1 MKFFIFL
8 ICFLFS
14 VNVWARDLII
24 NTQSGTHIFKTDIAN
39 TPILQERGLM
49 FKKNIPSD
57 YAMTFLF
64 EKPKIIR
71 MWMKN
76 TFIPLDMIFFD
87 EQGIIIK
94 IKENTIPHDLT
105 HISSESLALGVIEV
119 NAGIVLQ
126 KNIQL
131 GDKVILR

>member
-8 ICFLFS
+8 FCFLFS
-14 VNVWARDLII
+14 INVSAHDLII
-24 NTQSGTHIFKTDIAN
+24 NTKSGAHVFKTDIAN
-39 TPILQERGLM
+39 TAALQERGLM
-49 FKKNIPSD
+49 FKKNIPLD

-64 EKPKIIR
+64 EKPKIVR

-87 EQGIIIK
+87 ENGTIMK
-94 IKENTIPHDLT
+94 IKENAIPHDLT
-105 HISSESLALGVIEV
+105 HISSETLALGVIEV
-119 NAGIVLQ
+119 NAGIVQQ

-131 GDKVILR
+131 GDKVVLR